1 MKCWRTTWEKPLP
14 HHEKNSCLSRFG
26 GIEIAKIHRFPAKV
40 QGFFISPYLQA
51 MMARAGVS
59 DVYSEAYELL
69 EQMLCIRFSRTQMFR
84 VTDNLG
90 EQLEA
95 EQCVQVDV
103 SELDAD
109 EVVYGS
115 MDGSM
120 IQAEM
125 GWKEV
130 KLGRVFRSGD
140 VKATG
145 HLKRHQI
152 ADSIY
157 SACLGSCHEFLP
169 RFKASLG
176 TWDKQP
182 ERLVF
187 ITDGAEWIRHYLQ
200 ENYPEATH
208 ILDYFHAVERLG
220 EFAKTFFN
228 DDTERRQW
236 IESQESLLKAGQVA
250 AVLNTLETLTPLNK
264 TAREERYKLITYYRN
279 NQSRMAYGD
288 YRRRRLMIGSGPM
301 EAAHRTVLQARMKHS
316 GQHWKITGAKAM
328 INLRVALKSGRWQQA
343 IKPLLQ
349 AA

>member
-1 MKCWRTTWEKPLP
+1 
-14 HHEKNSCLSRFG
+14 
-26 GIEIAKIHRFPAKV
+26 
-40 QGFFISPYLQA
+40 

-90 EQLEA
+90 EQLETEQETLADVPELEA
-95 EQCVQVDV
+95 E
-103 SELDAD
+103 EI
-109 EVVYGS
+109 VYGS

-120 IQAEM
+120 IQTES

-145 HLKRHQI
+145 RLKRHQI

-176 TWDKQP
+176 SWDKQP

-200 ENYPEATH
+200 ENYPDATH

-220 EFAKTFFN
+220 EFATVLFK
-228 DDTERRQW
+228 DETERAQW
-236 IESQESLLKAGQVA
+236 IEEQEILLKTGQVE
-250 AVLNTLETLTPLNK
+250 AVLKTLKTLTPLSK
-264 TAREERYKLITYYRN
+264 TAREERYKLITYYQN
-279 NQSRMAYGD
+279 NQSRMAYDD
-288 YRRRRLMIGSGPM
+288 YRKRGLMIGSGPM
-301 EAAHRTVLQARMKHS
+301 EAAHRTVLQARMKRS
-316 GQHWKITGAKAM
+316 GQHWKVTGAKAM

>member
-1 MKCWRTTWEKPLP
+1 
-14 HHEKNSCLSRFG
+14 
-26 GIEIAKIHRFPAKV
+26 
-40 QGFFISPYLQA
+40 

-69 EQMLCIRFSRTQMFR
+69 EQMLCIPFSRTQMFR

-95 EQCVQVDV
+95 EQNTRIDV
-103 SELDAD
+103 PELAAD

-120 IQAEM
+120 IQTEA

-130 KLGRVFRSGD
+130 KLGRIFRSGD

-145 HLKRHQI
+145 SLKRHQI

-157 SACLGSCHEFLP
+157 SVCLGTCHEFLP
-169 RFKASLG
+169 RFEASLG
-176 TWDKQP
+176 AWAKQP

-220 EFAKTFFN
+220 EFAKTFFK
-228 DDTERRQW
+228 DEAERHQW
-236 IESQESLLKAGQVA
+236 IEQQEALLKAGQVA
-250 AVLNTLETLTPLNK
+250 EVLKMLETLVPLSK
-264 TAREERYKLITYYRN
+264 TARDERYKLITYYRN
-279 NQSRMAYGD
+279 NQSRMAYED
-288 YRRRRLMIGSGPM
+288 YRKRGLMIGSGPM
-301 EAAHRTVLQARMKHS
+301 EAAHRTVLQARMKRS